1 MRISASKRDAI
12 QRDALPVAASIN
24 ELAGKHGV
32 APSTIA
38 KHALLLPVPLPE
50 QPAWNARVVEWV
62 L

>member
-1 MRISASKRDAI
+1 MHADLR
-12 QRDALPVAASIN
+12 PVAASIN

-38 KHALLLPVPLPE
+38 KHALLLPVPLPGLSD
-50 QPAWNARVVEWV
+50 WNARVAS